1 MGPFKRQVMRHIR
14 QITNEDMTWLEI
26 IEWSKDKIPEL
37 YEILKNDLKEDVS
50 ESEIPDS
57 SFIQL
62 GEVLEERNNINI

>member
-1 MGPFKRQVMRHIR
+1 MGPFKRQIINCIR

-26 IEWSKDKIPEL
+26 IEWSKDKIPEF
-37 YEILKNDLKEDVS
+37 YEMFKNDLKEDV
-50 ESEIPDS
+50 SEIPDS

>member
-1 MGPFKRQVMRHIR
+1 MGPFKRQIINCIR

-26 IEWSKDKIPEL
+26 IEWSKDKIPEF
-37 YEILKNDLKEDVS
+37 YEMFKNDLKEDVS
-50 ESEIPDS
+50 ESKIPDS